1 MQALPSSST
10 AALLSTAFLASL
22 IASSSLLMAP
32 AAHAY
37 PGGGGAF
44 NGKGFDTC
52 AAPSTSQM
60 QAWWTN
66 TPWSW
71 IGIYIGGAVRG
82 CSQPNLTATWMNTTR
97 SQGWRHTLIWVGP
110 QAPCTTYSSRIS
122 YDLATATQQGKDEAK
137 KAYNALIALG
147 FTNNA
152 AGTPVVYDME
162 AYSNTSSCRAAVKAF
177 MQGWVD
183 QLAVAP
189 AQVSGVYGSA
199 CASFLSD
206 FATLARPPQFIWAAN
221 WDNNP
226 STSTLSCISGSYWA
240 NHQRLKQYQGDHN
253 ETWGGVTINIDSNCA
268 NGPVAPVGGLNSSS
282 VCN

>member
-1 MQALPSSST
+1 MHAMPSSSIAT
-10 AALLSTAFLASL
+10 LLSSLALAS
-22 IASSSLLMAP
+22 ATLLAAQP
-32 AAHAY
+32 AHAY
-37 PGGGGAF
+37 PGGGGAY

-66 TPWSW
+66 TPWNW
-71 IGIYIGGAVRG
+71 IGIYIGGSVRG

-97 SQGWRHTLIWVGP
+97 TQGWRHTLIWVGP

-122 YDLATATQQGKDEAK
+122 SDTATAYSQGKSEAV
-137 KAYNALIALG
+137 KAYNALLALG

-162 AYSNTSSCRAAVKAF
+162 AYSNTSSCRAAVKSF

-206 FATLARPPQFIWAAN
+206 FATMARPPQFIWAAN

-226 STSTLSCISGSYWA
+226 STSTLSCVSGTSWS
-240 NHQRLKQYQGDHN
+240 NHQRLKQYIGDHN

-268 NGPVAPVGGLNSSS
+268 NGPVAPTGGLNSSS

>member
-1 MQALPSSST
+1 MQALST
-10 AALLSTAFLASL
+10 KVTAKLLPPLFLAASALLSSQ
-22 IASSSLLMAP
+22 P
-32 AAHAY
+32 AYAY

-66 TPWSW
+66 TPWSF
-71 IGIYIGGAVRG
+71 IGVYIGGAVRG
-82 CSQPNLTATWMNTTR
+82 CSQPNLTASWMNTTYN
-97 SQGWRHTLIWVGP
+97 QGWRHTLIWVGP
-110 QAPCTTYSSRIS
+110 QAPCTTFSSRIS
-122 YDLATATQQGKDEAK
+122 YDYATAYQQGKDEAL

-147 FTNNA
+147 FTNYA

-162 AYSNTSSCRAAVKAF
+162 GYSNTASCRGAVKQF

-199 CASFLSD
+199 CASYLSD
-206 FATLARPPQFIWAAN
+206 FAGLARPPKFIWAAN
-221 WDNNP
+221 WDGNP
-226 STSTLSCISGSYWA
+226 STSTLSCISGTSWS

-253 ETWGGVTINIDSNCA
+253 ATYGGVTLNIDSNCA
-268 NGPVAPVGGLNSSS
+268 NGPVAPTGGLNSASS
-282 VCN
+282 CN

>member
-1 MQALPSSST
+1 MHAMSSSSIAT
-10 AALLSTAFLASL
+10 LLSSLVLASSTML
-22 IASSSLLMAP
+22 
-32 AAHAY
+32 AAQSAYAY

-52 AAPSTSQM
+52 AAPSASQM

-82 CSQPNLTATWMNTTR
+82 CSQPNLTASWMNTTYN
-97 SQGWRHTLIWVGP
+97 QGWRHTLIWVGP

-122 YDLATATQQGKDEAK
+122 SDTATAYSQGKSEAI

-147 FTNNA
+147 FTNSA
-152 AGTPVVYDME
+152 ANTPVVYDME
-162 AYSNTSSCRAAVKAF
+162 GYPNNTSCRAAVKSF

-189 AQVSGVYGSA
+189 AQQSGVYGSV
-199 CASFLSD
+199 CASYLSD
-206 FATLARPPQFIWAAN
+206 FATLARPPKFIWGAN
-221 WDNNP
+221 WDGNP
-226 STSTLSCISGSYWA
+226 STSDLSCISATSWS

-268 NGPVAPVGGLNSSS
+268 NGPVAPTGGLNANS

>member
-1 MQALPSSST
+1 MQSMRST
-10 AALLSTAFLASL
+10 ALASL
-22 IASSSLLMAP
+22 LPTLVLASATFLAAP
-32 AAHAY
+32 QAAAY
-37 PGGGGAF
+37 PGGGAAF

-71 IGIYIGGAVRG
+71 VGVYVGGSVRA
-82 CSQPNLTATWMNTTR
+82 CSQPNLTSTWLNTTN
-97 SQGWRHTLIWVGP
+97 SQGWRHQFIWVGP
-110 QAPCTTYSSRIS
+110 QAPCTTFSSRIS
-122 YDLATATQQGKDEAK
+122 SDTATAYQQGIDEAN

-147 FTNNA
+147 ITNSA
-152 AGTPVVYDME
+152 AGTPIVYDME
-162 AYSNTSSCRAAVKAF
+162 GYSNDTSCRAAVKSF
-177 MQGWVD
+177 INGWTD

-189 AQVSGVYGSA
+189 AQVAGVYGSA
-199 CASFLSD
+199 CNSYLSD
-206 FATLARPPQFIWAAN
+206 LATITRPPAYIWAAN
-221 WDNNP
+221 WDGNT
-226 STSTLSCISGSYWA
+226 STSTLSCVSGTYFA

-268 NGPVAPVGGLNSSS
+268 NGPLAPTGGLNANS